1 MGYYETLRMKVAF
14 GEPIPIPEYLVRHLS
29 KAYGGFANAV
39 KQIGYEGIIDLL
51 EQGPGDLKNS
61 KSLSELLQG
70 ATPDQL
76 AKLLDIAIMPE
87 DDFLD
92 YLKNLGKGGK

>member
-1 MGYYETLRMKVAF
+1 MGYSLTLRGKMAF
-14 GEPIPIPEYLVRHLS
+14 GEPMPIPEYLVRHLS
-29 KAYGGFANAV
+29 KAYNGFANAI

-61 KSLSELLQG
+61 KSLSELVQG
-70 ATPDQL
+70 ASPEQL
-76 AKLLDIAIMPE
+76 AKLLEIAIMPE

-92 YLKNLGKGGK
+92 YLENLGKGGK